1 MRCGEGGV
9 REGEVWSEGGV
20 REGEVWRGWSEGRG
34 GVERVE

>member
-20 REGEVWRGWSEGRG
+20 REGEVWRGWSEGR
-34 GVERVE
+34 